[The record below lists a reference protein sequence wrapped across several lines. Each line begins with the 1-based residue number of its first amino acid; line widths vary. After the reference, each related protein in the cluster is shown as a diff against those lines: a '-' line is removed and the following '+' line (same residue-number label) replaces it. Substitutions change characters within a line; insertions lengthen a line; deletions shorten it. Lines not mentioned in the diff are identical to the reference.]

1 MVDKSENADC
11 RATAPLLEVEN
22 LQVAFKGRSGEALAV
37 RGATFSLDAGETV
50 ALVGESG
57 CGKSVTA
64 KAVMGLVRGGRVLPG
79 SRVRFGGADVL
90 GFSRREW
97 DSFRGREAS
106 MVFQDALACLNP
118 TMRVG
123 AQLTEALRN
132 HCPHMSRRERLAR
145 AEELLVQTGVP
156 DAHGCLRRYP
166 HELSGGMRQRVMIAS
181 AMAARPRLLIADEP
195 TTSLDV
201 TVQAQTLQLMGRM
214 QAQTGCAVLL
224 VTHDMGLVA
233 EFASR
238 VLVMYAGKIVEQGA
252 CDEVFARPAHPY
264 TRALLAAVP
273 RLDAPPKQGFRAIEG
288 TPPDPARMPVGC
300 AFAPRCPQ
308 AMRVCAQ
315 LEPQDYE
322 VGGADGGVAPAP
334 GGGPACAPGADEAG
348 AGGGPARRAACW
360 LCDARCP
367 QAACATADDDA
378 GADVEDAP
386 ASAAGHAVPG
396 AAPDA
401 PMPHDDPK
409 EAC

>member
-1 MVDKSENADC
+1 MAYKIENPA
-11 RATAPLLEVEN
+11 RPAGAPLLEVED
-22 LQVAFKGRSGEALAV
+22 LHVAFKGPAREALAV
-37 RGATFSLDAGETV
+37 RGATFSLAAGETV

-64 KAVMGLVRGGRVLPG
+64 KAVMGLVRGGRVLPQ
-79 SRVRFGGADVL
+79 SRIRFDGTDVL
-90 GFSRREW
+90 GFSRRAW
-97 DSFRGREAS
+97 DAFRGREVA

-123 AQLTEALRN
+123 AQLTEALAN
-132 HCPHMSRRERLAR
+132 HCPEMSRAERLAR

-201 TVQAQTLQLMGRM
+201 TVQAQTLQLMGQM

-238 VLVMYAGKIVEQGA
+238 VLVMYAGTIVEQGT
-252 CDEVFARPAHPY
+252 CEEVFARPAHPY

-273 RLDAPPKQGFRAIEG
+273 RLDAPCKQGFRTIEG
-288 TPPDPARMPVGC
+288 APPDPARMPGGC

-308 AMRVCAQ
+308 AMNVCAE
-315 LEPQDYE
+315 LAPLDYE
-322 VGGADGGVAPAP
+322 VGGASGQPEGAP
-334 GGGPACAPGADEAG
+334 CAG
-348 AGGGPARRAACW
+348 ASHRAACW
-360 LCDARCP
+360 LCDERCP
-367 QAACATADDDA
+367 QAAR
-378 GADVEDAP
+378 
-386 ASAAGHAVPG
+386 AAGDAHAGTGAEAARCAGSPGEACDGGAPDGDAVPG
-396 AAPDA
+396 SPAVSPAEA
-401 PMPHDDPK
+401 K